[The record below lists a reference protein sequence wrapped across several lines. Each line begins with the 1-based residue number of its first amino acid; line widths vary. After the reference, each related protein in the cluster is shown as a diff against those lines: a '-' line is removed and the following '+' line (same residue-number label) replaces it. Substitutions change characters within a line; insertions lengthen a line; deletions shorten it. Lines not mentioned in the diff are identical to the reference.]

1 MLIVA
6 DESKAF
12 ESLFSHD
19 LVKAVVKRKGLSFIA
34 AFLYFERTSARDRRE
49 NRFMKFLFAK
59 KVSSRDLELCLR
71 NVRKSFDENIVRD
84 YFIVDEA
91 LMSRFIEKSAKIT
104 KSQMAKTCEHKIK
117 IKIAV

>member
-12 ESLFSHD
+12 ELLFSHD

-34 AFLYFERTSARDRRE
+34 ESFYVLKEPQRE
-49 NRFMKFLFAK
+49 TDVRNRFMKFLLAK

-84 YFIVDEA
+84 YFIVDDS
-91 LMSRFIEKSAKIT
+91 LVSRFK
-104 KSQMAKTCEHKIK
+104 
-117 IKIAV
+117 